1 LYAQLLRNLPV
12 VIPAECTGNTPV
24 YHLYVISAPRRD
36 ELQDYLKTQ
45 GISTGIHYPIPVH
58 LQAAMDFL
66 GYKSGDLPVT
76 ELAVSQILSLPM
88 FAELADEEIANI
100 SDCIKSFYSGGR

>member
-1 LYAQLLRNLPV
+1 
-12 VIPAECTGNTPV
+12 
-24 YHLYVISAPRRD
+24 
-36 ELQDYLKTQ
+36 LKNN

-76 ELAVSQILSLPM
+76 EMAVSQILSLPM
-88 FAELADEEIANI
+88 YADLTNEEIVNI
-100 SDCIKSFYSGGR
+100 SDCIKSFYSGG